1 MKSWLLILS
10 LSVVAIA
17 GVQVSLA
24 DPQQVQGVRS
34 PTLSFCQARFYE
46 EEDGRLYCNWAV
58 NFRYACFVWWPTN
71 KIIPA
76 GAKLSEPE
84 VVGKCGN
91 GEPVVKLHHY

>member
-1 MKSWLLILS
+1 MKLWLLIPCFWVS
-10 LSVVAIA
+10 AVGAMEIMVADA
-17 GVQVSLA
+17 
-24 DPQQVQGVRS
+24 QQQQGVRS

-46 EEDGRLYCNWAV
+46 EDDGRLYCNWAV

-91 GEPVVKLHHY
+91 GEPVYKLHHY

>member
-10 LSVVAIA
+10 LGMTVIT
-17 GVQVSLA
+17 GVQISLA
-24 DPQQVQGVRS
+24 DPPQGVRS

-71 KIIPA
+71 KVIPA

-91 GEPVVKLHHY
+91 GEPVVKLYHY